1 MQQTMLAGIAMWS
14 IWQPDRN
21 LYFNSFFVARPDGNV
36 AIDPLPLPEADAAEI
51 AACGGL
57 AWVLITNRDHERDGR
72 TLAARFDARIV
83 CGEREAPLLAGPVD
97 RTLQPGEVF
106 AGATV
111 IAFDGLKTAGEIA
124 LFWPEHQAALV
135 GDALWGSPAGALRMM
150 PDEKL
155 ADPQRAALSL
165 RALHAC
171 RPEHL
176 LVGDG
181 ACIFGGADRAI
192 KTCLKARDNPVLAYW
207 DGE

>member
-36 AIDPLPLPEADAAEI
+36 AIDPLPLAEADAAEI
-51 AACGGL
+51 AARGGV
-57 AWVLITNRDHERDGR
+57 AWVLITNRDHERDAR
-72 TLAARFDARIV
+72 ALAARFDARLV

-124 LFWPEHQAALV
+124 LFWPEYRAALV

-155 ADPQRAALSL
+155 ADPPRAAISL
-165 RALHAC
+165 RALRAE

-181 ACIFGGADRAI
+181 ACIFGGADDAI
-192 KTCLKARDNPVLAYW
+192 RTCLEARA
-207 DGE
+207 DGDGNGR